1 MKWRFLNR
9 NTTLWL
15 LLFAFAIVVFIL
27 WNTNEFFVK
36 FKEEERLKMEIWATA
51 QSELMQSTLEQD
63 LGDLPIQVLRKNSST
78 PMILQNKDGSI
89 RSHNL
94 PDKIAGD
101 SLRLIRKMKTYAD
114 QNKPLELSYK
124 GEYLATLYYGN
135 SDVLTQLRYYPIAL
149 LLIVFLFGA
158 VLYFFF
164 MTNKMSE
171 QNRLWTG
178 MAKETAHQIGT
189 PLTSLVGWSELLKN
203 EDISPEIPAEIN
215 KDIERL
221 QVITDRFS
229 KIGSVPK
236 LHTCDLVEETRRT
249 WTYLEK
255 RHSKLVRFHW
265 QAQPMDL
272 MLPLNP
278 SLYSWSIENLVKN
291 GIDAMKGK
299 GDIFL
304 DIKVNGTLAHITVRD
319 TGSGIPKDI
328 VKRIFHPGV
337 TTKERGW
344 GLGLSLVRRIV
355 EEYHG
360 GRIRVLQTGESGT
373 TMQIS
378 LPFEKV
384 PET

>member
-51 QSELMQSTLEQD
+51 QSELRRSNLEQD
-63 LGDLPIQVLRKNSST
+63 LGDLPIEVMRKNTST

-94 PDKIAGD
+94 PEKIAKD
-101 SLRLIRKMKTYAD
+101 SLRLIQKMKAYAV
-114 QNKPLELSYK
+114 QNTPLELSYK

-135 SDVLTQLRYYPIAL
+135 SEVLTQLRYYPIAL

-164 MTNKMSE
+164 MSNKMSE

-189 PLTSLVGWSELLKN
+189 PLTSLVGWAELLKN
-203 EDISPEIPAEIN
+203 EDISPEIPTEIN

-236 LHTCDLVEETRRT
+236 LEHCDLVEETRKT
-249 WTYLEK
+249 WAYLEK
-255 RHSKLVRFHW
+255 RNSKLVRFHW
-265 QAQPMDL
+265 HCEPSEL
-272 MLPLNP
+272 FLPLNP

-304 DIKVNGTLAHITVRD
+304 DIKLNSTMAHISIRD
-319 TGSGIPKDI
+319 TGSGIPKDM

-360 GRIRVLQTGESGT
+360 GRIRVLRTGESGT

-378 LPFEKV
+378 LPLYKNK
-384 PET
+384 